1 LITPEQ
7 ITNTRVVVDTDV
19 FSFIYRKDPR
29 ADFFAPYLL
38 HKTSALSF
46 MSVAELYYGAY
57 KDNWG
62 VGKITTLENAIKN
75 FVILHYDYLV
85 CQHWGDIRKQKEF
98 KGLAMSQSDLWIAAV
113 ARRHNCPLATNNG
126 THFQGI
132 DGLVVI
138 SPGFI

>member
-1 LITPEQ
+1 
-7 ITNTRVVVDTDV
+7 V
-19 FSFIYRKDPR
+19 FSFIFRKDTR
-29 ADFFAPYLL
+29 AEYFAPYLL
-38 HKTSALSF
+38 HKTLALSF
-46 MSVAELYYGAY
+46 MSVAESYYGAY

-75 FVILHYDYLV
+75 YLILPYDYLV
-85 CQHWGDIRKQKEF
+85 CQHWGDIKNQKEI
-98 KGLAMSQSDLWIAAV
+98 KGLAMSHSDLWVAAV

-126 THFQGI
+126 AHFRGI